1 MNHGDKMSIL
11 NTIKLN
17 KEYKVGNHTLSV
29 LKDVSISIEQGEVV
43 AIVGPSGSGKSTL
56 LNMLGGL
63 DNPTNGEIIINDIE
77 LSQMNAK
84 ELTTF
89 RRQNIGFIFQNYNLV
104 SILNAYDNI
113 LLPLQLDKKEIDDEY
128 IESIVSTLGIKDKLS
143 NMPTVLSGG
152 EQQRVAIARALSTKP
167 SIILADEPTGNL
179 DSKNGE
185 EVVKLIRN
193 SAKEFN
199 QTVAIVTHDSNV
211 ANIADRIIRIKD
223 GEVTELEA

>member
-11 NTIKLN
+11 KTIKLN

-29 LKDVSISIEQGEVV
+29 LKDVSISIGKGEVI

-63 DNPTNGEIIINDIE
+63 DNPTSGEIIINGIE

-84 ELTTF
+84 ELTAF
-89 RRQNIGFIFQNYNLV
+89 RRRNIGFIFQNYNLV

-113 LLPLQLDKKEIDDEY
+113 LLPLQLDKKDIDDEY
-128 IESIVSTLGIKDKLS
+128 IESIVSTLGIEDKLS
-143 NMPTVLSGG
+143 NMPTSLSGG

-185 EVVKLIRN
+185 EVMKLIQN
-193 SAKEFN
+193 SAKAFN

-211 ANIADRIIRIKD
+211 ANLADRIIGIKD
-223 GEVTELEA
+223 GQVT

>member
-1 MNHGDKMSIL
+1 MKYGDKMSIL

-17 KEYKVGNHTLSV
+17 KEYKVGNHALHV
-29 LKDVSISIEQGEVV
+29 LKDVSISIEQGEVA

-63 DNPTNGEIIINDIE
+63 DNPTSGEIIINGIE

-89 RRQNIGFIFQNYNLV
+89 RRRNIGFIFQNYNLV

-113 LLPLQLDKKEIDDEY
+113 LLPLQLDKRDIDDEY
-128 IESIVSTLGIKDKLS
+128 IENIVSTLGIKDKLS

-152 EQQRVAIARALSTKP
+152 EQQRVAIARALSMKP

-179 DSKNGE
+179 DSRNGE
-185 EVVKLIRN
+185 EVIKLIRN
-193 SAKEFN
+193 SAKAFN

-211 ANIADRIIRIKD
+211 ANIADRIIHIKD
-223 GEVTELEA
+223 GKVT

>member
-29 LKDVSISIEQGEVV
+29 LKNVSISIEQGEVV

-77 LSQMNAK
+77 LSKMNAK
-84 ELTTF
+84 ELTAF
-89 RRQNIGFIFQNYNLV
+89 RRRNIGFIFQNYNLV

-152 EQQRVAIARALSTKP
+152 EQQRIAIARALSTKP

-211 ANIADRIIRIKD
+211 ANIADRIIHIKD
-223 GEVTELEA
+223 GKVTELEA

>member
-1 MNHGDKMSIL
+1 MSIL
-11 NTIKLN
+11 NTINLN
-17 KEYKVGNHTLSV
+17 KAYTVGDQTLEV
-29 LKDVSISIEQGEVV
+29 LKDVNISIEQGEVA

-63 DNPTNGEIIINDIE
+63 DNPTGGQIIINGID
-77 LSQMNAK
+77 LSGMTAK
-84 ELTTF
+84 ELTAF
-89 RRQNIGFIFQNYNLV
+89 RRRNIGFIFQNYNLV

-113 LLPLQLDKKEIDDEY
+113 LLPLQLDRRQIDDAY

-143 NMPTVLSGG
+143 NMPTSLSGG

-185 EVVKLIRN
+185 EVIRLIRN
-193 SAKEFN
+193 SAKTFH
-199 QTVAIVTHDSNV
+199 QTVAIVTHDSSV
-211 ANIADRIIRIKD
+211 ADVADRIIHIRD
-223 GEVTELEA
+223 GRVVQEEGNK

>member
-1 MNHGDKMSIL
+1 MKHGDKMGIL

-17 KEYKVGNHTLSV
+17 KEYKVGNHTLRV
-29 LKDVSISIEQGEVV
+29 LKDVSISIEQGEVA

-63 DNPTNGEIIINDIE
+63 DNPTSGEIIINGIE

-84 ELTTF
+84 ELTAF
-89 RRQNIGFIFQNYNLV
+89 RRRNIGFIFQNYNLV

-113 LLPLQLDKKEIDDEY
+113 LLPLQLDKKDINGEY
-128 IESIVSTLGIKDKLS
+128 IESIVSTLGIEDKLS
-143 NMPTVLSGG
+143 SMPTSLSGG
-152 EQQRVAIARALSTKP
+152 EQQRVAIARALSTRP

-185 EVVKLIRN
+185 EVIKLIRN
-193 SAKEFN
+193 SAKAFN

-223 GEVTELEA
+223 GQVT

>member
-89 RRQNIGFIFQNYNLV
+89 RRRNIGFIFQNYNLV
-104 SILNAYDNI
+104 SILNVYDNI

-143 NMPTVLSGG
+143 NMPTFLSGG

-211 ANIADRIIRIKD
+211 ANIADRIIHIKD
-223 GEVTELEA
+223 GQVTELEA

>member
-89 RRQNIGFIFQNYNLV
+89 RRRNIGFIFQNYNLV
-104 SILNAYDNI
+104 SILNVYDNI

-143 NMPTVLSGG
+143 NMPTFLSGG

-199 QTVAIVTHDSNV
+199 QTVAIVTHDSDV
-211 ANIADRIIRIKD
+211 ANIADRIIHIKD
-223 GEVTELEA
+223 GQVTELEA

>member
-1 MNHGDKMSIL
+1 MSIL
-11 NTIKLN
+11 NTINLN
-17 KEYKVGNHTLSV
+17 KAYTVGDQTLEV
-29 LKDVSISIEQGEVV
+29 LKDVNISIEQGEVA

-63 DNPTNGEIIINDIE
+63 DNPTGGQIIINGID
-77 LSQMNAK
+77 LSGMTAK
-84 ELTTF
+84 ELTAF
-89 RRQNIGFIFQNYNLV
+89 RRRNIGFIFQNYNLV

-113 LLPLQLDKKEIDDEY
+113 LLPLQLDRRQIDDAY

-143 NMPTVLSGG
+143 NMPTSLSGG

-185 EVVKLIRN
+185 EVIRLIRN
-193 SAKEFN
+193 SAKSFH
-199 QTVAIVTHDSNV
+199 QTVAIVTHDSSV
-211 ANIADRIIRIKD
+211 ADVADRIIHIRD
-223 GEVTELEA
+223 GRVVQEEGKR

>member
-1 MNHGDKMSIL
+1 MNYGDKMSIL
-11 NTIKLN
+11 KTIKLN

-29 LKDVSISIEQGEVV
+29 LKDVNISIGKGEVI

-63 DNPTNGEIIINDIE
+63 DNPTSGEIIINGIE

-84 ELTTF
+84 ELTAF
-89 RRQNIGFIFQNYNLV
+89 RRRNIGFIFQNYNLV

-113 LLPLQLDKKEIDDEY
+113 LLPLQLDKKDIDDEY
-128 IESIVSTLGIKDKLS
+128 IESIVSTLGIEDKIS
-143 NMPTVLSGG
+143 NMPTSLSGG

-167 SIILADEPTGNL
+167 AIILADEPTGNL

-185 EVVKLIRN
+185 EVMKLIRN
-193 SAKEFN
+193 SAKAFN

-211 ANIADRIIRIKD
+211 ANLADRIIHIKD
-223 GEVTELEA
+223 GQVT

>member
-1 MNHGDKMSIL
+1 MSIL
-11 NTIKLN
+11 NTINLN
-17 KEYKVGNHTLSV
+17 KAYTVGDQTLEV
-29 LKDVSISIEQGEVV
+29 LKDVNISIEQGEVA

-63 DNPTNGEIIINDIE
+63 DNPTGGQIIINGID
-77 LSQMNAK
+77 LSGMTAK
-84 ELTTF
+84 ELTAF
-89 RRQNIGFIFQNYNLV
+89 RRRNIGFIFQNYNLV

-113 LLPLQLDKKEIDDEY
+113 LLPLQLDRRQIDDAY

-143 NMPTVLSGG
+143 NMPTSLSGG

-185 EVVKLIRN
+185 EVIRLIRN
-193 SAKEFN
+193 SAKTFH
-199 QTVAIVTHDSNV
+199 QTVAIVTHDSSV
-211 ANIADRIIRIKD
+211 ADVADRIIHIRD
-223 GEVTELEA
+223 GRVVQEEGKK

>member
-1 MNHGDKMSIL
+1 MSIL
-11 NTIKLN
+11 NTINLN
-17 KEYKVGNHTLSV
+17 KAYTVGDQTLEV
-29 LKDVSISIEQGEVV
+29 LKDVNISIEQGEVA

-63 DNPTNGEIIINDIE
+63 DNPTGGQIIINGID
-77 LSQMNAK
+77 LSGMTAK
-84 ELTTF
+84 ELTAF
-89 RRQNIGFIFQNYNLV
+89 RRRNIGFIFQNYNLV

-113 LLPLQLDKKEIDDEY
+113 LLPLQLDRRQIDDAY

-143 NMPTVLSGG
+143 NMPTSLSGG

-185 EVVKLIRN
+185 EVIRLIRN
-193 SAKEFN
+193 SAKTFH
-199 QTVAIVTHDSNV
+199 QTVAIVTHDSSV
-211 ANIADRIIRIKD
+211 ADVADRIIHIRD
-223 GEVTELEA
+223 GRVVQEEGKR

>member
-1 MNHGDKMSIL
+1 MSIL

-29 LKDVSISIEQGEVV
+29 LKNVSISIEQGEVV

-77 LSQMNAK
+77 LSKMNAK
-84 ELTTF
+84 ELTAF
-89 RRQNIGFIFQNYNLV
+89 RRRNIGFIFQNYNLV

-152 EQQRVAIARALSTKP
+152 EQQRIAIARALSTKP

-211 ANIADRIIRIKD
+211 ANIADRIICIKD
-223 GEVTELEA
+223 GQVTE

>member
-104 SILNAYDNI
+104 SILNVYDNI

-143 NMPTVLSGG
+143 NMPTFLSGG

-211 ANIADRIIRIKD
+211 ANIADRIIHIKD
-223 GEVTELEA
+223 GKVTELEA